1 MDFSQDN
8 GLIAWQHWTAQF
20 ASSPRLE
27 AIVRALYPPMQMS
40 QDALRQLLDERWL
53 DTAVGAQLD
62 GIGQIVGQSRE
73 IDETVYVPFFGFL
86 GQPGVLGFGQAR
98 MRRENEPPISG
109 STRLLDTEYRKV
121 LYWKIAVNNGH
132 GTAPEIAR
140 ALSFIFDAAMIRI
153 RDVGNAKIIVW
164 ASRIPGPNDPL
175 MVNPRRWIPKA
186 AGVGVQVISAS
197 TETPFGFANQG
208 FYGFGVGVMAR
219 EI

>member
-1 MDFSQDN
+1 MDFTQDN

-20 ASSPRLE
+20 ANSARLE
-27 AIVRALYPPMQMS
+27 SIVRALYPPMQMS
-40 QDALRQLLDERWL
+40 QEALRQLLEERWL
-53 DTAVGAQLD
+53 DTAVGEQLD

-86 GQPGVLGFGQAR
+86 GQPSVLGFGQAR
-98 MRRENEPPISG
+98 MRRENEPAISG
-109 STRLLDTEYRKV
+109 STRLLDAEYRKV

-175 MVNPRRWIPKA
+175 MVNPKRWIPKA
-186 AGVGVQVISAS
+186 AGVGVQLVSGS

>member
-1 MDFSQDN
+1 MDFTQDN
-8 GLIAWQHWTAQF
+8 GLIAWNHWTAQF
-20 ASSPRLE
+20 ANSPRLQ

-40 QDALRQLLDERWL
+40 QDSLRQLLDERWL

-86 GQPGVLGFGQAR
+86 GQPSILGFGQAR

-109 STRLLDTEYRKV
+109 STRLLDAEYRKV

-140 ALSFIFDAAMIRI
+140 ALSFIFDASMIRI

-175 MVNPRRWIPKA
+175 MVNPKRWIPKA
-186 AGVGVQVISAS
+186 AGVGVQLVSGS